1 MKKFLLI
8 ASLFFSGIMFAQ
20 NSVTGI
26 VVDAET
32 GTGLPGA
39 SIIIQGTTTGVSSDF
54 NGRFTINADSGSIIE
69 ISYIGYESA
78 EISISESLDLG
89 LIKLS
94 PGENIL
100 SGVTV
105 FGGLSLATD
114 RETPVAVSTLSST
127 FIGYLQCWNKLKT
140 TAG

>member
-8 ASLFFSGIMFAQ
+8 ASLFFSVIMFAQ
-20 NSVTGI
+20 NSVTG
-26 VVDAET
+26 VVIDAET
-32 GTGLPGA
+32 GISLPGA

-54 NGRFTINADSGSIIE
+54 NGRFTINADSGSTIE

-78 EISISESLDLG
+78 QISVSESLDLG
-89 LIKLS
+89 VIKLS

-114 RETPVAVSTLSST
+114 RETPVAVSTLST
-127 FIGYLQCWNKLKT
+127 TKNKR
-140 TAG
+140 